1 MNTMDGNKGLEK
13 FVSLVWYDALIEFV
27 FRFVAK
33 TSEPLLA
40 LGVVFSAADV
50 LSKGTLMQGNSF
62 LLYAWAWTQAIA
74 IESSG
79 GVVLTYALQSFKEK
93 DTIKGILYLVLSVLL
108 SVVGGIMLYTQLI
121 ANTSGT
127 TEIGASGGVN
137 AYVIIMSALRSIVSI
152 GYVVMCRTKNIRFSG
167 FTKDIEKDEQISS
180 QTPHISVE
188 EIRAMVSEMV
198 TSVVTNITLQVE
210 NCGSDRDR
218 MLQHCSPEQ
227 ISLAECCESE
237 EIHREKQKLL
247 SVPKTNMRQGEQ
259 PNFVRVKEFL
269 HDSPHAK
276 VREVADALQISTST
290 ANKWMLRVRA
300 KQD

>member
-1 MNTMDGNKGLEK
+1 MFMSDGKKGLEK
-13 FVSLVWYDALIEFV
+13 FASLVWYDALIEFV

-50 LSKGTLMQGNSF
+50 LCKGTLMQGNSF

-93 DTIKGILYLVLSVLL
+93 DTIKGILYLVLSMLL

-137 AYVIIMSALRSIVSI
+137 AYVIVMSALRSIVSI

-167 FTKDIEKDEQISS
+167 FTKDIEEQKDEQISS
-180 QTPHISVE
+180 QTPNFSVE
-188 EIRAMVSEMV
+188 EIRAIVSEMV

-210 NCGSDRDR
+210 NCGPDLEIVFCKFVHPNKFPLLIAVKAKRYIGKSKNFCL
-218 MLQHCSPEQ
+218 LQKQTCIRANNQ
-227 ISLAECCESE
+227 ILF
-237 EIHREKQKLL
+237 
-247 SVPKTNMRQGEQ
+247 G
-259 PNFVRVKEFL
+259 
-269 HDSPHAK
+269 
-276 VREVADALQISTST
+276 
-290 ANKWMLRVRA
+290 
-300 KQD
+300 

>member
-1 MNTMDGNKGLEK
+1 
-13 FVSLVWYDALIEFV
+13 
-27 FRFVAK
+27 
-33 TSEPLLA
+33 LA

-167 FTKDIEKDEQISS
+167 FTKDIVEQKDEQISS
-180 QTPHISVE
+180 QTPNISVE
-188 EIRAMVSEMV
+188 EIRAIVSEMV
-198 TSVVTNITLQVE
+198 TNVVTNITLQVE

-218 MLQHCSPEQ
+218 TLQHCSPEQ
-227 ISLAECCESE
+227 ISLADQSESE

-247 SVPKTNMRQGEQ
+247 SAPKTNMYEGEQ